1 MSTLRMICLF
11 YRRNV
16 KTLLP
21 SAIITLTIFSL
32 VGISVIAITIPF
44 NINLKNE
51 IKDLEYHFSTTI
63 AQDGMTGSSFENIL
77 STFDSIALDNGQLG
91 YGFIIN
97 LIYVYQEENFLVP
110 FIGLSNDLFGNIG
123 LSTQEIVG
131 SAEFESLS
139 INLTKAIPYYQSNS
153 ETENQKQYITNF
165 SRVEPDGNNDVFSY
179 VTNILKSSDF
189 CRFYS
194 PRIEYQKSSY
204 FLIGN
209 ISVLSELV
217 NYFNISSRELGALTI
232 SFLDA
237 KYIDKLTI
245 ERLEKEID
253 EREKNIF
260 NNYIEI
266 GFNPEWIIIYSP
278 VKSLFKHFEAYIGY
292 EIVSIQLLS
301 VANLLLVLILLFLIE
316 IGIYQML
323 KKNENVLLARGFSK
337 KKTILLFMTIEF
349 ITDLFIVILSLSVF
363 SIVILLL
370 NLSFSTFSFLIET
383 YSLLFVVFFLIKLL
397 NLLVRTKRSLET
409 KKKEKKGF
417 TKTIKGQ
424 RLLII
429 PVLLFVVL
437 LQVFMI
443 FESLFWQPIIYGT
456 LEIIL
461 DIVSGVLTLFALIA
475 LASSSEKKQKI
486 KENVLKLQN
495 LLSRL
500 FSIGL
505 KKIRTQRMVTACLY
519 ALLFF
524 LIVST
529 MAKKSYTEYYKDG
542 DLWDLD
548 VSAGFRGSKTLGTYE
563 QINSLTTEITEIEEM
578 CPGVF
583 LFGSKILSNQGQIIS
598 TTLIVFNASTY
609 ASRNLGWNHFFGSQ
623 SSGKTNDDILD
634 LKEKTI
640 ILNQAIAE
648 NYNLKEGDNISLEV
662 DLENVGYEGVSLRMD
677 DIKVLGIVDTLSE
690 RAGFTSSHYPH
701 SFVDISFYLDVCS
714 QLGLEPQINTIGI
727 NVKFDD
733 NVSVE
738 EKGTKITEVFN
749 MVLDYL
755 NLSESNV
762 NFKMITDTGPYYS
775 FSMDVAEQFFIYFD
789 LIFCILFIP
798 LITVVFTRA
807 TVKNIAPSL
816 AKLGAR
822 GHSDQELQK
831 YFIRRIRKSLIGS
844 TLLGLFIGTLA
855 GIIYTKHLLFSLLL
869 PTAAEFYIKIGLFL
883 VCIAAVGSISIY
895 LIAPFSTK
903 QIKTITEEKERKLS
917 RNEPNNY

>member
-77 STFDSIALDNGQLG
+77 SAFDSLALDNGRLG
-91 YGFIIN
+91 YGLVIN

-110 FIGLSNDLFGNIG
+110 FIGLSNDLFVNIG

-131 SAEFESLS
+131 SSEFESLS

-153 ETENQKQYITNF
+153 ETENQKQYIANF

-217 NYFNISSRELGALTI
+217 NYFNIASRELGALTI

-266 GFNPEWIIIYSP
+266 GFNPEWILIYSP
-278 VKSLFKHFEAYIGY
+278 VKSLIKHFEAYIGY

-429 PVLLFVVL
+429 PVLLSVVL

-461 DIVSGVLTLFALIA
+461 DIVSGVLTLVALIA

-529 MAKKSYTEYYKDG
+529 TAKKSYTEYYKDG
-542 DLWDLD
+542 DLWDLVVTD
-548 VSAGFRGSKTLGTYE
+548 GYSGSKTLGTYE

-578 CPGVF
+578 CPEVF

-598 TTLIVFNASTY
+598 TSLIVFNASTY
-609 ASRNLGWNHFFGSQ
+609 ASQNLGWNHFFGSQ

-648 NYNLKEGDNISLEV
+648 NYNLKEGDNMSLEV
-662 DLENVGYEGVSLRMD
+662 DLKSVGYEGVSLRMD
-677 DIKVLGIVDTLSE
+677 DIKVLGIVDTLS
-690 RAGFTSSHYPH
+690 RGSGFTSSRYPY
-701 SFVDISFYLDVCS
+701 SFVDISFYLEVCS
-714 QLGLEPQINTIGI
+714 QLGLEPQINSFGI

-738 EKGTKITEVFN
+738 EKETKITEVFN

-762 NFKMITDTGPYYS
+762 YFKMITDTGPYYS
-775 FSMDVAEQFFIYFD
+775 FSMEVAEQFFIYFD

-883 VCIAAVGSISIY
+883 VGIAAVGSISIY

>member
-51 IKDLEYHFSTTI
+51 IKDLEYHFSTII

-77 STFDSIALDNGQLG
+77 SAFDSLAFNNGRLG
-91 YGFIIN
+91 YGIVIN

-110 FIGLSNDLFGNIG
+110 FIGLSNDLFVNIG

-131 SAEFESLS
+131 SSEFESLS

-153 ETENQKQYITNF
+153 ETENQKQYIANF

-179 VTNILKSSDF
+179 VNSIVKGSEF
-189 CRFYS
+189 NRFYS

-217 NYFNISSRELGALTI
+217 NCFNISSRELGALTI

-260 NNYIEI
+260 NNYIES

-278 VKSLFKHFEAYIGY
+278 VKSLIKHFEAYIGY

-429 PVLLFVVL
+429 PVLLSVVL

-443 FESLFWQPIIYGT
+443 FEPLFWQPIIYGT

-529 MAKKSYTEYYKDG
+529 TAKKSYTEYYKDG

-598 TTLIVFNASTY
+598 TTLIVLNASTY
-609 ASRNLGWNHFFGSQ
+609 ASQNLGWNHFFGSQ

-733 NVSVE
+733 KVSVE
-738 EKGTKITEVFN
+738 EKETKITEVFN

-775 FSMDVAEQFFIYFD
+775 FSQEVAEQFFIYFD

-822 GHSDQELQK
+822 GHSDQELRK

-883 VCIAAVGSISIY
+883 VGIAAVGSISIY